1 MHRPAGRRG
10 LLDDH
15 GVGRPEVREGLE
27 QQLLGDA
34 LVLGLHPP
42 DRRSRRRERAFRRR
56 RPREQGAHPVAH
68 AGDDRGAGRR
78 PRRVRRVLGELDQRR
93 ALGHRGVALHRTLG
107 VEREHRG
114 TEHQDEVVL
123 AQRRPD
129 AVVRGREEAAEE
141 PVALGEPAARRHRGD
156 VHPGGVPLGEG
167 DDVVEGAVT
176 VHLAADDER
185 GRARRGQAVRDVGER
200 VGVARHRGD
209 DAVGGH
215 VAGGP
220 VPVVDRHRHEHRPA
234 RRRGRHVDRAGQGG
248 RHVGGPGR
256 LAGELHVG
264 LAELGRALGEQ
275 ERLPHQQRPRLLA
288 RDDHQGR
295 AVAEGGEDVPQP
307 VAHPGRRVQVHQ
319 TRTAGGLREPVG
331 HGDRHRLL
339 QREGVAEVVREV
351 PEHRQLRGARVPE
364 DRRDAVLAQHRERG
378 LPDRG
383 HGSSTRSP
391 ARYSWYAARSS
402 RPWPQ

>member
-1 MHRPAGRRG
+1 MPSSSASTRPTAG
-10 LLDDH
+10 
-15 GVGRPEVREGLE
+15 
-27 QQLLGDA
+27 
-34 LVLGLHPP
+34 
-42 DRRSRRRERAFRRR
+42 
-56 RPREQGAHPVAH
+56 
-68 AGDDRGAGRR
+68 RGAGSGRSGGGG
-78 PRRVRRVLGELDQRR
+78 PASR
-93 ALGHRGVALHRTLG
+93 ARTPWRTPVTIEVPVGVHAACAGSSVSWTSVVPSGTAVSPSTAPSVWNGNTGAPSTRT
-107 VEREHRG
+107 RSCSRS
-114 TEHQDEVVL
+114 
-123 AQRRPD
+123 
-129 AVVRGREEAAEE
+129 
-141 PVALGEPAARRHRGD
+141 AARMPSCAAGRKPPKSRWRSGNPQRGD
-156 VHPGGVPLGEG
+156 I
-167 DDVVEGAVT
+167 GAAYT
-176 VHLAADDER
+176 RAACRSARATTSSKAPSRSTSPPTTNAGALAA
-185 GRARRGQAVRDVGER
+185 ARWSGDVGER
-200 VGVARHRGD
+200 VGVARHRAD

-215 VAGGP
+215 VACGP

-288 RDDHQGR
+288 RDDHEGR
-295 AVAEGGEDVPQP
+295 AVAEGREDVPQP